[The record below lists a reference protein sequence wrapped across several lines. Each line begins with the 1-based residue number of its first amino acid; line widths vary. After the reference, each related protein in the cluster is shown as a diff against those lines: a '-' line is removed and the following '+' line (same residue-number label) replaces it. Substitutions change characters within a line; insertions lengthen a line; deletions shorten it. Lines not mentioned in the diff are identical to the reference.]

1 MKFWQRLVPE
11 QTSMQPRSWPTNA
24 RRRTSRRRFLLSA
37 GTTIGSLRILGHAPT
52 SAIGATEHERPPA
65 TIPFIH
71 TTDLYN
77 PPQDPDDLVDLATVF
92 ALPELDLRAIILDPT
107 RKFVGQLD
115 PGFVP
120 VAQLNYLTGQAVPVA
135 AGPIDPLRS
144 PSDMARDRPRR
155 EQAGIDLLLHALSRC
170 HEPAIV
176 SVVGSARAIAAA
188 WNREPKLLQQK
199 VRAVLVNAGATTGKP
214 GAEWNVDLDVHA
226 WVALLRSRLPIL
238 WYPCTGEHGPTGFDP
253 HNTYWLASHRRLFDG
268 LPQPLR
274 AYFDYAFNHPARG
287 DIIRALSTLGQGPS
301 WEKVLAGQRNMWSTA
316 SFIMAAGRVLAQT
329 SEGWRFI
336 AKEQAGG
343 LRLQTLEMLPINYR
357 VDDGGV
363 VRWSL
368 KPEPG
373 NVRIFHR
380 KPDEEHVRAMGE
392 ATNALLRQMPLS

>member
-1 MKFWQRLVPE
+1 MGA
-11 QTSMQPRSWPTNA
+11 S
-24 RRRTSRRRFLLSA
+24 LS
-37 GTTIGSLRILGHAPT
+37 SLGILSHVAT
-52 SAIGATEHERPPA
+52 SALGATEQEHPTA

-77 PPQDPDDLVDLATVF
+77 PPQDPDDHVDLATVF
-92 ALPELDLRAIILDPT
+92 ALPELDLRAVILDPT
-107 RKFVGQLD
+107 RKFVGQHD

-120 VAQLNYLTGQAVPVA
+120 VAQLNYLTGRAVPVA

-144 PSDMARDRPRR
+144 PSDTAKDRPRR
-155 EQAGIDLLLHALSRC
+155 EQAGIELLLHALSRC
-170 HEPAIV
+170 EEPAFV
-176 SVVGSARAIAAA
+176 SVVGSARVIAAA

-226 WVALLRSRLPIL
+226 WIALLRSGLPIL
-238 WYPCTGEHGPTGFDP
+238 WYPCTGEHGPTGLDP
-253 HNTYWLASHRRLFDG
+253 HNTYWPVSHRRLFDG

-274 AYFDYAFNHPARG
+274 AYFDYAFNHHARG
-287 DIIRALSTLGQGPS
+287 DIIRALSALGDGPS

-316 SFIMAAGRVLAQT
+316 SLIMAAGRVLAQT

-343 LRLQTLEMLPINYR
+343 LKLQTLEMLPISCE

-373 NVRIFHR
+373 NVRIFRR

-392 ATNALLRQMPLS
+392 ATNALLRQMPLG